1 MNTVELYP
9 KGLWHKLE
17 YQLSGYD
24 TAAPTS
30 AREVAKNLK
39 AEGMK
44 VETREVNLAR
54 GERIGEAL
62 TAALTLSIGFIIG
75 MVICSG
81 WMV

>member
-1 MNTVELYP
+1 M
-9 KGLWHKLE
+9 GLQDSQKD
-17 YQLSGYD
+17 YSCNQG
-24 TAAPTS
+24 
-30 AREVAKNLK
+30 AK
-39 AEGMK
+39 AMK
-44 VETREVNLAR
+44 VEMREVNLAR

>member
-1 MNTVELYP
+1 MSET
-9 KGLWHKLE
+9 KA
-17 YQLSGYD
+17 
-24 TAAPTS
+24 AAPTS

-39 AEGMK
+39 AKAMK